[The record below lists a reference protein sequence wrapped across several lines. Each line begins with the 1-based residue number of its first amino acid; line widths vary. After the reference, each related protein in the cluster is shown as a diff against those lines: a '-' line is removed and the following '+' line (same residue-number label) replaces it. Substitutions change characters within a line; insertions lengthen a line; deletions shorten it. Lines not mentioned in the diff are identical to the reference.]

1 MSAGIPTGLLT
12 RPRRL
17 HFVGVGGAGMSAIA
31 ELCQRLGFEV
41 GGCDLHDSATTA
53 RLAALGISI
62 VRGHHPSHLRADL
75 DAVIISSAVKFSNPE
90 VAAARALKIPVIARA
105 EMLGELLR
113 MARMG
118 VAVAGTHG
126 KTTTTSL
133 IGLILE
139 QAGFDPTVAIGGNLR
154 ARGTNVRLGR
164 GDFMVAEAD
173 ESDASFLLLMPTV
186 AVVTNIDPEHLD
198 HYGTMDRVREAY
210 LNFINR
216 VPFYGVAVLGLDSV
230 NVRGL
235 LPSVRKSV
243 ETYGVA
249 ADADLRAEKI
259 TIDGLSTRFEVVR
272 KGTALGAVT
281 IPSPGHHLALNSLAA
296 IAVALELGVPFETA
310 SRALAAFSGISRR
323 FEIKGEAAGRLL
335 LDDYGHHPA
344 EVRATL
350 AAARAA
356 FSRRIVTVFQP
367 HRFTRLRDLF
377 DEFLGA
383 FDDTDLLYLLEVYSA
398 GEDPIAEATARHLCE
413 SLRARGH
420 LNVRYLGDDDDPAAT
435 VASESARGDVIV
447 TLGAG
452 DVYKLGERVLA
463 MLADAAA
470 AVKSDERA

>member
-1 MSAGIPTGLLT
+1 MSG
-12 RPRRL
+12 
-17 HFVGVGGAGMSAIA
+17 IA

-41 GGCDLHDSATTA
+41 GGCDLHDTATTA
-53 RLAALGISI
+53 RLATLGIAI
-62 VRGHHPSHLRADL
+62 DRGHHPSHLRPDL
-75 DAVIISSAVKFSNPE
+75 DAVVISSAVKFSNPE

-113 MARMG
+113 MARLG

-133 IGLILE
+133 VGLIME
-139 QAGFDPTVAIGGNLR
+139 EAGFDPTVAIGGNLR

-173 ESDASFLLLMPTV
+173 ESDASFLLLLPTV
-186 AVVTNIDPEHLD
+186 AIVTNIDPEHLD
-198 HYGTMDRVREAY
+198 HYGTMDRVREAF

-216 VPFYGVAVLGLDSV
+216 VPFYGVAVVGIDNV

-235 LPSVRKSV
+235 LPSVRKPV
-243 ETYGVA
+243 VTYGVA
-249 ADADLRAEKI
+249 ADADLRAENI
-259 TIDGLSTRFEVVR
+259 VIDGLSTRFDVIR
-272 KGTALGAVT
+272 KGVALGSVT

-296 IAVALELGVPFETA
+296 IGVAMELGIPFEA
-310 SRALAAFSGISRR
+310 AARALAAFSGISRR
-323 FEIKGEAAGRLL
+323 FEIKGEAAGRLV

-344 EVRATL
+344 EIRATL

-356 FSRRIVTVFQP
+356 FSRRIVTIFQP
-367 HRFTRLRDLF
+367 HRFSRLRDLF
-377 DEFLGA
+377 DEFLTA
-383 FDDTDLLYLLEVYSA
+383 FDDTDVLYLIEVYAA
-398 GEDPIAEATARHLCE
+398 GEDPIADATSRRLYE

-420 LNVRYLGDDDDPAAT
+420 LNVRYLGDEADPAAIL
-435 VASESARGDVIV
+435 ASESGPGDVIV

-463 MLADAAA
+463 TLNATAAA
-470 AVKSDERA
+470 TVKSDERA